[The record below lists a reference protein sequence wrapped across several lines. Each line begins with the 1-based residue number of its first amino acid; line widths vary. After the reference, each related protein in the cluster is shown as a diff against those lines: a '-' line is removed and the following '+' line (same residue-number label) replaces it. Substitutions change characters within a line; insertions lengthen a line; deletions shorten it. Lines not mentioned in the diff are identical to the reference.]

1 MEKKEAAEYLL
12 RRERVQTRMHRA
24 HTARMAK
31 AMASHWP
38 THAFVTRQDVIA
50 ISLFAAGM
58 AGISSYW
65 LAQPA
70 PQVEQ
75 VAAKAVACTVPVEEV
90 PLKELEVTAPQL
102 QVPDVPLVQAAQ
114 ISPVST
120 GPGNNEQ
127 DAALTAAASA
137 ASASAAVAVAAVRFP
152 IGAVERLQV
161 LEDALRGNAG
171 ALQPEIVE
179 CDDFLAFAC

>member
-31 AMASHWP
+31 AMASQWP

-90 PLKELEVTAPQL
+90 PPKELEVTAPQL
-102 QVPDVPLVQAAQ
+102 VPDVPLVQAAQ

-137 ASASAAVAVAAVRFP
+137 ASAHAAVAVAAVRFP

-179 CDDFLAFAC
+179 SDDFLAFAC